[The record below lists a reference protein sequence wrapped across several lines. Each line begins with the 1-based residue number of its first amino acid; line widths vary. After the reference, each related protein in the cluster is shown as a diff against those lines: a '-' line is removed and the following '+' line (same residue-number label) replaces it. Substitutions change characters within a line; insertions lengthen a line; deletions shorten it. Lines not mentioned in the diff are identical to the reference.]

1 MRRALLAVALLAASA
16 PCFAQNGGAGVS
28 YPPVDTSTLMP
39 RAEAETTING
49 FETRIAALEAGR
61 ALALTNVTLAQT
73 SLLSLQAAGVREFTV
88 STNCQVG
95 DRMFMSPSVVLPAGY
110 MLGDIVCTVAGT
122 AIAKLYLPA
131 LGIGVS
137 YSIVARVT
145 AFR

>member
-1 MRRALLAVALLAASA
+1 MRRALLAVALFAAA
-16 PCFAQNGGAGVS
+16 PANAQNGGAGVA
-28 YPPVDTSTLMP
+28 YPPVDISTMMS

-49 FETRIAALEAGR
+49 FETRIAALEGGR

-73 SLLSLQAAGVREFTV
+73 SLLSLQTAGVREFTV

-95 DRMFMSPSVVLPAGY
+95 DRMFMSPAAVLPAGY
-110 MLGDIVCTVAGT
+110 MLGDIVCTAAGT
-122 AIAKLYLPA
+122 AVAKLYLPA

-137 YSIVARVT
+137 YNITARVT